1 SQGASSAVY
10 PVSRLTTPAG
20 RSEVASTSA
29 KVIAGSGRSWAAS
42 TTQVFPPA
50 ITGATADT
58 RPSSAESC
66 GATMPTTPDG
76 SGSEKLKYGPATGL
90 VAPVTWAILSVH
102 PAYHTHPPTAAS
114 TVASARRPVNPS
126 DAATSAT
133 NCVRRP
139 SSSSATR

>member
-29 KVIAGSGRSWAAS
+29 RVIAGSGRSCAAS

-50 ITGATADT
+50 ITGATTDT

-66 GATMPTTPDG
+66 GATMPITPDG

-90 VAPVTWAILSVH
+90 VPPVTWAILSVQ
-102 PAYHTHPPTAAS
+102 PAYHTQRSTAAS
-114 TVASARRPVNPS
+114 TVAAACSLLVPS
-126 DAATSAT
+126 LAATSAM
-133 NCVRRP
+133 NCARP
-139 SSSSATR
+139 RSSISATR